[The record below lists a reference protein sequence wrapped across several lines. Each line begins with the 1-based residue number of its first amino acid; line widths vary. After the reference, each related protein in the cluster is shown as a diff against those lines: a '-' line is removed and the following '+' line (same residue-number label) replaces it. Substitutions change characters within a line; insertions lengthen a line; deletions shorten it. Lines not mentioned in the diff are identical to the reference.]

1 MVRSGQRVANHI
13 QEKLARS
20 LTLFLILS
28 SRLYSVAATGLPYP
42 CHDHALFMAIF
53 ARECMDELHIVL
65 DFLAEVTPWGSELTS
80 LSMRF
85 GLHSGPVTAGV
96 LRGDKSRF
104 QLFGDTVNTAARME
118 STGLKQKI
126 QISQETANR
135 LIDCG
140 KSSWV
145 VPRENTIMV
154 KGKGEMQTY
163 WLQTKQEV
171 PDGGNMAPHESS
183 FHQRLADPE
192 SNSGQAKSHIISP
205 RRRLRLMG
213 RRPRLSFEEQ
223 TKDETRVRP
232 VFSSP
237 RRMNRNKIKQRLISP
252 TTLPTTTTPLGPLQ
266 ET

>member
-1 MVRSGQRVANHI
+1 
-13 QEKLARS
+13 
-20 LTLFLILS
+20 
-28 SRLYSVAATGLPYP
+28 
-42 CHDHALFMAIF
+42 MAIF
-53 ARECMDELHIVL
+53 ARECMDELPSVL

-126 QISQETANR
+126 QISKETANR
-135 LIDCG
+135 LIACG

-163 WLQTKQEV
+163 WLHTKQEV
-171 PDGGNMAPHESS
+171 PNGDDIVEPLAPHESS
-183 FHQRLADPE
+183 FHQRLTDPE
-192 SNSGQAKSHIISP
+192 SNSGKAKSHIISP

-223 TKDETRVRP
+223 TKEETRVLP
-232 VFSSP
+232 VFCSP
-237 RRMNRNKIKQRLISP
+237 RRMDRDKIQPRLTSP
-252 TTLPTTTTPLGPLQ
+252 TTLPPPPPLGPLQ